1 MLVIISYKICAE
13 IVDES
18 NILVYGAESASYSVG
33 TVRLCI
39 KLRGSRLRVERL
51 AGGAGRAGEAGEA

>member
-13 IVDES
+13 NVDES
-18 NILVYGAESASYSVG
+18 NILVYGAESALYSVG
-33 TVRLCI
+33 TVRLY
-39 KLRGSRLRVERL
+39 KAKRLERL